1 MKVHVVDGT
10 FELFRCFHGAPRA
23 SGPGGREVGAARGL
37 LATLT
42 ALLSEPDVTHVAVAF
57 DRVVAPPSVGAG
69 RAGSAEALIGAQQP
83 LAAAIVRALGVAVWP
98 AGRYQADE
106 LIATAAHRYA
116 REAAVEQVVICAT
129 DNDFAQ
135 CVQGDRVVM
144 LDRIRR
150 RVTNAAGVVER
161 FGVDPDQIPDL
172 FALVG
177 DRSDG
182 LPGVPGWGRAS
193 ASAVLRRYR
202 RLEDIP
208 ADPSTWAVTVRGSTR
223 LAASL
228 HERWDEALLCRDL
241 SVLRTDLPVR
251 STVAELEWRGAS
263 RPAIDAVVARTRR
276 RDRRRADHP
285 LARRDFHRR
294 IRSDL
299 TGSACGNLVR

>member
-1 MKVHVVDGT
+1 MLNNRWPRRSCVPSASPSGLQGATKPTSSSPPRRTGT
-10 FELFRCFHGAPRA
+10 
-23 SGPGGREVGAARGL
+23 
-37 LATLT
+37 
-42 ALLSEPDVTHVAVAF
+42 PD
-57 DRVVAPPSVGAG
+57 
-69 RAGSAEALIGAQQP
+69 
-83 LAAAIVRALGVAVWP
+83 
-98 AGRYQADE
+98 
-106 LIATAAHRYA
+106 
-116 REAAVEQVVICAT
+116 EAAVEQVVICAT

-193 ASAVLRRYR
+193 AAAVLRRYR

-263 RPAIDAVVARTRR
+263 RPAIDAVVAQLGDATAVERITRWQ
-276 RDRRRADHP
+276 DE
-285 LARRDFHRR
+285 
-294 IRSDL
+294 IS
-299 TGSACGNLVR
+299 TEESGQI